1 MQQGSVKVPGSCG
14 ELVQGTIKGIDFLVS
29 CPVDIYSEVRV
40 ALNGSPQLTAKE
52 GRNKALLAVEKT
64 QDYLGL
70 KQGGKVSVESQLP
83 IGKGMASSTADI
95 SAACWATA
103 QALGKELT
111 AEEVAS
117 IALSIEPSDGLM
129 FPGITLF
136 DHVRGRM
143 KKFLGPAPALGILVL
158 DLGGEVDTLCFNQRQ
173 DLAKL
178 NRKKEPQVLE
188 ALYLVEKGVK
198 ESNLA
203 LVGQG
208 ATMSSLAHQLILPKP
223 DLPELIAE
231 VQALGALGVNVA
243 HSGTVIGILVE
254 SEKTQ
259 NQEFIELLEK
269 KLGKKLMASCQLVDG
284 GRVKC

>member
-1 MQQGSVKVPGSCG
+1 MQQGLVKVPGSCG

-29 CPVDIYSEVRV
+29 CPINIYSEVRV
-40 ALNGSPQLTAKE
+40 ALNGSPRLTAKE
-52 GRNKALLAVEKT
+52 SRAKALLAVEKT

-70 KQGGKVSVESQLP
+70 KQGGKVLVESQLP

-103 QALGKELT
+103 QALEKELT

-136 DHVRGRM
+136 DHVRGKMR
-143 KKFLGPAPALGILVL
+143 KFLGSAPALGILVL
-158 DLGGEVDTLCFNQRQ
+158 DLGGEVDTLCFNQRK

-178 NRKKEPQVLE
+178 NQEKESQVLE
-188 ALYLVEKGVK
+188 ALHLVEKGIK
-198 ESNLA
+198 ENNLA

-208 ATMSSLAHQLILPKP
+208 ATISSLAHQIILPKP
-223 DLPELIAE
+223 DLPELVAE
-231 VQALGALGVNVA
+231 VRALGALGVNVA

-254 SEKTQ
+254 PEKIRD
-259 NQEFIELLEK
+259 QEFIELLEK
-269 KLGKKLMASCQLVDG
+269 KLGKKLMASCQLVNG
-284 GRVKC
+284 GKTKC